1 MDQIV
6 AVPGAVLRGSDV
18 VERETIKLVSLR
30 LIPFLGLAYLLAYIN
45 RVNIGFAALEMN
57 ADLEFG
63 PVVYSWGAG
72 IFFIAYFLFE
82 VPSNIALEKFGAR
95 RWIAR
100 IMVTWGVIS
109 AAMALVQGTTSF
121 YVLRFLLGAAEAGF
135 FPGIIL
141 YLTYWFPTAYRGR
154 ILAAFIVAVP
164 ISTVIGAPLSGFILT
179 MDGLLGL
186 RGWQW
191 VFIVEGVPA
200 VLMGIFTWFYMT
212 DRPETASWLPQEQRN
227 WLVNECNRDR
237 SDNIVA
243 HMTLW
248 EALKSSKV
256 LLSSLAYFSFVAAL
270 YGMQFWLPQII
281 RQFGLSN
288 VQTGFVTA
296 IPYFV
301 ASIAMVLWSRNSDRT
316 RERVWHTAIPLLA
329 IAVSLAACA
338 YLTSPE
344 WTMVAL
350 TIAACGVFC
359 TFAVI
364 WTLPTNLLAASAAAG
379 GIAMINSI
387 GNLAG
392 FAGPYIIGFV
402 KESTG
407 SATNGLVVLSVFPFF
422 GALIVLY
429 LGQRF
434 RAELKR

>member
-1 MDQIV
+1 MNKTV
-6 AVPGAVLRGSDV
+6 SAA
-18 VERETIKLVSLR
+18 ETIGERAWSIESDTIRSVSMR

-57 ADLEFG
+57 ADLKFS
-63 PVVYSWGAG
+63 PLVYSWGAG
-72 IFFIAYFLFE
+72 IFFLAYFLFE

-121 YVLRFLLGAAEAGF
+121 YALRFLLGAAEAGF

-141 YLTYWFPTAYRGR
+141 YLTYWYPSAYRGR

-164 ISTVIGAPLSGFILT
+164 ISTVIGAPISGYILT
-179 MDGLLGL
+179 LDGLLGL

-212 DRPETASWLPQEQRN
+212 DGPEKALWLPQQQRN
-227 WLVNECNRDR
+227 WLLAECDRDK
-237 SDNIVA
+237 SANVAA

-248 EALKSSKV
+248 QALTSSKV

-281 RQFGLSN
+281 RQFGLST

-296 IPYFV
+296 IPYL
-301 ASIAMVLWSRNSDRT
+301 IATVIMILWSRNSDRM
-316 RERVWHTAIPLLA
+316 RERVWHTAIALFA
-329 IAVSLAACA
+329 IAMSLAACA
-338 YLTSPE
+338 FITSPT

-364 WTLPTNLLAASAAAG
+364 WTLPTSLLAASAAAG

-392 FAGPYIIGFV
+392 FAGPYVIGWV

-407 SATNGLVVLSVFPFF
+407 SATNGLVVLSICPLI
-422 GALIVLY
+422 GAFIVLY
-429 LGQRF
+429 MGRRF
-434 RAELKR
+434 RSELKR

>member
-1 MDQIV
+1 MDDVV
-6 AVPGAVLRGSDV
+6 AVSSAVPQRSDSI
-18 VERETIKLVSLR
+18 ERQTIKSVSMR
-30 LIPFLGLAYLLAYIN
+30 LIPFLGVAYLLAYIN

-57 ADLEFG
+57 ADLQFT
-63 PVVYSWGAG
+63 PLIYSWGAG

-109 AAMALVQGTTSF
+109 AAMALVQGPTSF
-121 YVLRFLLGAAEAGF
+121 YALRFLLGAAEAGF

-141 YLTYWFPTAYRGR
+141 YLTYWYPSAYRGR
-154 ILAAFIVAVP
+154 IIAAFVVAVP
-164 ISTVIGAPLSGFILT
+164 ISTVIGAPISGYILT
-179 MDGLLGL
+179 LDGLLGL

-200 VLMGIFTWFYMT
+200 ILMGIFTWFYMT
-212 DRPETASWLPQEQRN
+212 DGPEKALWLPQEQRN
-227 WLVNECNRDR
+227 WLIGECDRDR
-237 SDNIVA
+237 SANVAA

-248 EALKSSKV
+248 QALTSSKV

-281 RQFGLSN
+281 RQFGLSI

-296 IPYFV
+296 IPYL
-301 ASIAMVLWSRNSDRT
+301 IATVVMILWSRHSDRM
-316 RERVWHTAIPLLA
+316 RERVWHTAIALFSIA
-329 IAVSLAACA
+329 ISLAACA
-338 YLTSPE
+338 YITSPT

-364 WTLPTNLLAASAAAG
+364 WTIPTNLLAASAAAG

-407 SATNGLVVLSVFPFF
+407 SATNGLVVLSICPLI
-422 GALIVLY
+422 GALVVLS
-429 LGQRF
+429 LGKRF
-434 RAELKR
+434 KAELSR